1 MREWGDVLS
10 DRAWYLC
17 PTHETPPISLRSAAS
32 PFKWHPTAGETLT
45 VAKRPREPKTEV
57 LFARMTP
64 AQIDF
69 LKRAADAE
77 HLALAVSSPVK

>member
-1 MREWGDVLS
+1 M
-10 DRAWYLC
+10 
-17 PTHETPPISLRSAAS
+17 
-32 PFKWHPTAGETLT
+32 
-45 VAKRPREPKTEV
+45 AKRPREPKTEV

-77 HLALAVSSPVK
+77 HLALATWSRRTLLQAAEQILGERPGEESEESE

>member
-1 MREWGDVLS
+1 M
-10 DRAWYLC
+10 
-17 PTHETPPISLRSAAS
+17 
-32 PFKWHPTAGETLT
+32 TL
-45 VAKRPREPKTEV
+45 AKRQREPKTEV

-77 HLALAVSSPVK
+77 HLALATWSRRVLLQEAQRILGERPDESSEETD